1 MEERKKRWKILTAAL
16 ISAAAAGVYLHFE
29 NTSLTVTEHVIS
41 GQDIPESFD
50 GYQIIQISDLHNTS
64 SDKLTADLTDEIKE
78 RKPDLIVIT
87 GDLIDSRHADADRA
101 LDTVEQIAG
110 MCPIFYVTGNHEA
123 RTDEYEELA
132 EGLKGL

>member
-1 MEERKKRWKILTAAL
+1 MQLLR
-16 ISAAAAGVYLHFE
+16 GFYLHFE

-78 RKPDLIVIT
+78 QK
-87 GDLIDSRHADADRA
+87 A
-101 LDTVEQIAG
+101 
-110 MCPIFYVTGNHEA
+110 
-123 RTDEYEELA
+123 
-132 EGLKGL
+132 